1 MTLDPSPSRLCH
13 RSPKLGRDERGT
25 TAIEYAL
32 LAALVAILS
41 IAGLQ
46 ALGGGTGGLYG
57 QLEAIATAI
66 ETALSR

>member
-1 MTLDPSPSRLCH
+1 MTPDPRRSIRCH
-13 RSPKLGRDERGT
+13 RSPSLLHDVRGT

-32 LAALVAILS
+32 LAALVAVLS

-57 QLEAIATAI
+57 QMEAISAAI
-66 ETALSR
+66 EEALGR

>member
-1 MTLDPSPSRLCH
+1 MTLDPPPAAASRHSCAL
-13 RSPKLGRDERGT
+13 SRDERGT

-32 LAALVAILS
+32 LAALVAILC

-57 QLEAIATAI
+57 QLEAISQAI
-66 ETALSR
+66 EAALDR

>member
-1 MTLDPSPSRLCH
+1 MKPDRRSSAGCCGSPSL
-13 RSPKLGRDERGT
+13 LRDERGT

-57 QLEAIATAI
+57 RLEAISTKI
-66 ETALSR
+66 EEALGR